1 MLASMWDNLPLLLPG
16 AWNTISVSVLSMA
29 ISLAIAFVVG
39 LTRLSKNRAVDFLS
53 LAYIEVWRGVPMIIT
68 ILFTYFA
75 LPRLLRGIF
84 RVDLDSFT
92 AMLVACV
99 LWTSANAAEVV
110 RGAVQAIPFGQGE
123 AAEALGMSYLQRM
136 RLVIMPQAVMIMLP
150 PMIGIF
156 NLLLQGTAIGFM
168 IEYREL
174 VRVGQI
180 TIERLVMAGNRNA
193 SIEIYTLIMI
203 LYFVMCYPLS
213 KLSAHFER
221 KLAAGRPAVH

>member
-1 MLASMWDNLPLLLPG
+1 MLASMWENLPLLLPG
-16 AWNTISVSVLSMA
+16 AWNTLSVSVLSMA
-29 ISLAIAFVVG
+29 IALLIAFAVG
-39 LTRLSKNRAVDFLS
+39 LSRLSRSRLVAFLS
-53 LAYIEVWRGVPMIIT
+53 LSYIEVWRGVPMIIT

-75 LPRLLRGIF
+75 LPRLLRGLV
-84 RVDLDSFT
+84 RLDLDSFS
-92 AMLVACV
+92 AMLIACV

-110 RGAVQAIPFGQGE
+110 RGAVQAIPFGQSE

-136 RLVIMPQAVMIMLP
+136 RLVIMPQAVKIMLP
-150 PMIGIF
+150 PLIGIF

-193 SIEIYTLIMI
+193 SIEIYTLVMI

-213 KLSAHFER
+213 KLSSHLER
-221 KLAAGRPAVH
+221 KLAVGRPAVN